1 MSDVDFTISSHA
13 AIEINRRNI
22 RIEDIEQVLKRPQ
35 QIISVRPNRNI
46 YQSIVDMD
54 GKQYL
59 LRLIVDEE
67 TPPVLVTVYRTSK
80 IQKYWR

>member
-1 MSDVDFTISSHA
+1 MDFTISSHA

-22 RIEDIEQVLKRPQ
+22 RIEDIQQVLSRPQ
-35 QIISVRPNRNI
+35 QVIAVKPSRNI
-46 YQSIVDMD
+46 YQSIVDVD

-59 LRLIVDEE
+59 LRLVVDKEI
-67 TPPVLVTVYRTSK
+67 PPVLVTVYRTSK

>member
-1 MSDVDFTISSHA
+1 MSKLDFIISNHA

-22 RIEDIEQVLKRPQ
+22 RIEDIEQVLNSPQ
-35 QIISVRPNRNI
+35 QIISVRPGRKI

-67 TPPVLVTVYRTSK
+67 IPPVLVTVYRTSK
-80 IQKYWR
+80 VQKYWR

>member
-1 MSDVDFTISSHA
+1 MDFIISNHA

-22 RIEDIEQVLKRPQ
+22 RIEDIQQVLNSPQ
-35 QIISVRPNRNI
+35 QIISARPGRKI
-46 YQSIVDMD
+46 YQSIVDMG

-67 TPPVLVTVYRTSK
+67 NPPVLVTVYRTSK
-80 IQKYWR
+80 VQKYWR

>member
-1 MSDVDFTISSHA
+1 MDFIISSHA

-22 RIEDIEQVLKRPQ
+22 RVEDIEQVLSRPQ
-35 QIISVRPNRNI
+35 QIISVKSGRNI
-46 YQSIVDMD
+46 YQSIVGMD

-67 TPPVLVTVYRTSK
+67 IPPVLVTVYRTSK